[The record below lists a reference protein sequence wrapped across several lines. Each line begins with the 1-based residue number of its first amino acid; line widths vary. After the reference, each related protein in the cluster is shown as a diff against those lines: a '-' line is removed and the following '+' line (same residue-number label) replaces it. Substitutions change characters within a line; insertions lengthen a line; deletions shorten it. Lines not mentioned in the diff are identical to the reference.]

1 MFDIGFSEMIVI
13 AVIAL
18 VVLGP
23 EKLPRVART
32 AGHLLGRM
40 QRYVND
46 VKADINREVELD
58 ELRKLQK
65 EMQNTAN
72 SIEQSVKGQFDSVQ
86 TEFKQ
91 IGDSTQ
97 KALSDPLG
105 LQSGDPSATQA
116 SDPVADAFADPPPVQ
131 SPAVQLPPLTEP
143 PMEVPVAPRVE
154 TAQLRLDLDDTLPR
168 FNAPPPAALVS
179 SPPPP
184 AVAPATT
191 KA

>member
-18 VVLGP
+18 IVLGP

-46 VKADINREVELD
+46 VKADINREIELD

-65 EMQNTAN
+65 EMQNTAQ
-72 SIEQSVKGQFDSVQ
+72 SLEQTVRGEVNAVES
-86 TEFKQ
+86 EFRQ
-91 IGDSTQ
+91 LGDSAQ
-97 KALSDPLG
+97 KALSESGGDAVTDAIAGSAPAQLELG
-105 LQSGDPSATQA
+105 L
-116 SDPVADAFADPPPVQ
+116 DA
-131 SPAVQLPPLTEP
+131 
-143 PMEVPVAPRVE
+143 APR
-154 TAQLRLDLDDTLPR
+154 A
-168 FNAPPPAALVS
+168 NAPPPVKS
-179 SPPPP
+179 ET
-184 AVAPATT
+184 AVESAPG

>member
-18 VVLGP
+18 IVLGP

-46 VKADINREVELD
+46 VKADINREIELD

-65 EMQNTAN
+65 EMQSTAQ
-72 SIEQSVKGQFDSVQ
+72 SIEQTVRGEINAVES
-86 TEFKQ
+86 ELKQ
-91 IGDSTQ
+91 VGDSAQ
-97 KALSDPLG
+97 QALAEVRDPI
-105 LQSGDPSATQA
+105 
-116 SDPVADAFADPPPVQ
+116 ADAFADPQPLQ
-131 SPAVQLPPLTEP
+131 PAAPAAAQTAAAQPAPSTQLELGLE
-143 PMEVPVAPRVE
+143 A
-154 TAQLRLDLDDTLPR
+154 ASSS
-168 FNAPPPAALVS
+168 NASPPALPTAAAQTAS
-179 SPPPP
+179 
-184 AVAPATT
+184 APT

>member
-18 VVLGP
+18 IVLGP

-46 VKADINREVELD
+46 VKSDINREIELE

-65 EMQNTAN
+65 EMQNTAQ
-72 SIEQSVKGQFDSVQ
+72 SLEQAVRGEVNAVES
-86 TEFKQ
+86 EFRQ
-91 IGDSTQ
+91 IGDSAQ
-97 KALSDPLG
+97 KALSEPAGDAVTDAIAGPAPAQLELG
-105 LQSGDPSATQA
+105 L
-116 SDPVADAFADPPPVQ
+116 DAA
-131 SPAVQLPPLTEP
+131 PL
-143 PMEVPVAPRVE
+143 A
-154 TAQLRLDLDDTLPR
+154 
-168 FNAPPPAALVS
+168 NAPPPA
-179 SPPPP
+179 P
-184 AVAPATT
+184 ANAAPG

>member
-18 VVLGP
+18 IVLGP

-46 VKADINREVELD
+46 VKADINREIELD

-65 EMQNTAN
+65 EMQDTAQ
-72 SIEQSVKGQFDSVQ
+72 SIESTVKGQINSVES
-86 TEFKQ
+86 EFKQ
-91 IGDSTQ
+91 IGDSAQ
-97 KALSDPLG
+97 KALSEPV
-105 LQSGDPSATQA
+105 AA
-116 SDPVADAFADPPPVQ
+116 VSDPVADAFADPPPVQ
-131 SPAVQLPPLTEP
+131 SPTMAHLEPLREP
-143 PMEVPVAPRVE
+143 PMEAAPVPRIAS
-154 TAQLRLDLDDTLPR
+154 AQLELGLDSTLPLS
-168 FNAPPPAALVS
+168 NAPPPLVTQA
-179 SPPPP
+179 PP
-184 AVAPATT
+184 AP